1 MKIWFYRFT
10 AVHFC
15 LTAISGLILYFRPH
29 SGSEGWYSEQTKE
42 WLVGLHNGELW
53 SDLLLG
59 NGLLSGIAI
68 GLVLSIT
75 LILFSVKSL
84 RGRRRQGPG
93 QSNG

>member
-15 LTAISGLILYFRPH
+15 LTALTGMILYFRPYD
-29 SGSEGWYSEQTKE
+29 GSEGWYSEQTKK

-68 GLVLSIT
+68 GLVLSTT
-75 LILFSVKSL
+75 LILFSVRSL
-84 RGRRRQGPG
+84 RGRQRKGSGQG
-93 QSNG
+93 NG

>member
-15 LTAISGLILYFRPH
+15 LTALTGMILYFRPQN
-29 SGSEGWYSEQTKE
+29 GSEGWYSEQTKK

-75 LILFSVKSL
+75 LILFSVRSL
-84 RGRRRQGPG
+84 RGQRRKGTGQGSG
-93 QSNG
+93 

>member
-15 LTAISGLILYFRPH
+15 LTALTGMVLYFRPH
-29 SGSEGWYSEQTKE
+29 DGSEGWYSEQTKK

-75 LILFSVKSL
+75 LVLFSVRSL
-84 RGRRRQGPG
+84 RGRQRKGPEQG
-93 QSNG
+93 NG

>member
-15 LTAISGLILYFRPH
+15 LTSVSGMVLYFRPQD
-29 SGSEGWYSEQTKE
+29 GSEGWYSEQTKE

-53 SDLLLG
+53 SDLLFG

-68 GLVLSIT
+68 GLVLSTT
-75 LILFSVKSL
+75 LILFSVRSL
-84 RGRRRQGPG
+84 RGQQRKDPG
-93 QSNG
+93 QRNG